1 MSIIMGK
8 RWQQKEKA
16 RKLRRLGWTYPEIQ
30 NKVPVH
36 KTTLSRWCRNIEL
49 TLKQI
54 KVRGGRYGNRLKG
67 AKVNYLK
74 RQKEIE
80 KIQEK
85 AKKEAHPLSVYE
97 FKIAGAALYWGEG
110 NKSQGLAF
118 SNSDPELVKFM
129 TKWFREICQVPN
141 KKIKACLYL
150 HTGQN
155 EKKMKKY
162 WSRITNIPLSQFNKT
177 VFKQEGLASRK
188 YSQSQYKGTIKIQI
202 FDEDLKHRMF
212 AWIEQLQFY
221 LGR

>member
-1 MSIIMGK
+1 MGK

-16 RKLRRLGWTYPEIQ
+16 RKLRWLGWTYPEIQ

-36 KTTLSRWCRNIEL
+36 KTTLSKWCRDIEL
-49 TLKQI
+49 RPQQI
-54 KVRGGRYGNRLKG
+54 KARGGRYANRLKG
-67 AKVNYLK
+67 AKANYFK
-74 RQKEIE
+74 RQKEIV

-85 AKKEAHPLSVYE
+85 AEKEIRSLSAYE

-129 TKWFREICQVPN
+129 MKWFREICQVPN

-155 EKKMKKY
+155 EEKIKKY
-162 WSRITNIPLSQFNKT
+162 WSRVTNIPLSQFNKT
-177 VFKQEGLASRK
+177 IFKQEGSASRK
-188 YSQSQYKGTIKIQI
+188 YSHSQYKGTIKAQI
-202 FDEDLKHRMF
+202 LDEDLKHRILS
-212 AWIEQLQFY
+212 WIEQL
-221 LGR
+221 